1 MLKKKKTQ
9 KKEEGEMRR
18 WRRQRKI
25 EEEEMEGRWSRT
37 TWSGE
42 ATVARDLKAGE

>member
-1 MLKKKKTQ
+1 MGLEVLESGGRVDSRVT
-9 KKEEGEMRR
+9 
-18 WRRQRKI
+18 